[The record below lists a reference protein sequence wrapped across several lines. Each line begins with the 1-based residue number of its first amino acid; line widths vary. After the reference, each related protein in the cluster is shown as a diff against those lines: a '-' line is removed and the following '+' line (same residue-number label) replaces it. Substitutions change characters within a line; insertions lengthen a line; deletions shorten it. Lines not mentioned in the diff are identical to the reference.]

1 MVANNNVR
9 VEPTEETRH
18 GVKAPNCVST
28 THTSAAVSPSCVLV
42 VFLAVGGVASFK
54 ILFLKISSLQLSSRS
69 PPRDHRSSSPSLHP
83 CSSLVSDSLVN
94 DVDMYEIT
102 TGFGGTSYR
111 RTNQGVALQNELIR
125 SFLNST

>member
-1 MVANNNVR
+1 MGLTDNNNFHFLVNAR
-9 VEPTEETRH
+9 FWKVI
-18 GVKAPNCVST
+18 CIF
-28 THTSAAVSPSCVLV
+28 LV
-42 VFLAVGGVASFK
+42 V
-54 ILFLKISSLQLSSRS
+54 
-69 PPRDHRSSSPSLHP
+69 
-83 CSSLVSDSLVN
+83 VSDSLVN